1 MLFPMPNQHH
11 ERSGT
16 VRDAS
21 YLCCQMSLQ
30 FIGVLIIYSRI
41 AEVDYEIKYG
51 EKKDLSQWASRAN
64 LLDRSGVNTPTA
76 RTPGTR
82 TPVG

>member
-1 MLFPMPNQHH
+1 MFLLLAESETGESHRCHLFY
-11 ERSGT
+11 
-16 VRDAS
+16 VFK
-21 YLCCQMSLQ
+21 LSLQ
-30 FIGVLIIYSRI
+30 FVGVLIIYSRI
-41 AEVDYEIKYG
+41 AEMDYEIKYG

-64 LLDRSGVNTPTA
+64 LLDRSGVNTPAA